1 MNFSLNY
8 PPGAP
13 LRDAALVLLPQLVDR
28 AIRLFDR
35 GVVQL
40 GAQAGLYVRNI
51 LLPQGLLLCLFGIG
65 QAGGLALF
73 ASSLIRAIFSFVI
86 AVLLLDKM

>member
-1 MNFSLNY
+1 VHS
-8 PPGAP
+8 
-13 LRDAALVLLPQLVDR
+13 

-73 ASSLIRAIFSFVI
+73 CQLVDAGDTSRLSSQFSY
-86 AVLLLDKM
+86 